1 MRAAPLSEWLKQ
13 HDLERFLGI
22 FEENE
27 VDLTTLRMLS
37 ESDLAELGLPFG
49 PRKRIINLLRE
60 EKSQEK
66 LGLKS
71 GLPYQVDVSTSERR
85 QLTVLF
91 CDMVGFTRLSYKLDP
106 EAMQVVLRTYE
117 EACET
122 CVNRYEGY
130 VFRVLGDGV
139 VAFFGFP
146 LAHEAEAERAVRAGL
161 DIVESIARLHF
172 PGASRLQVR
181 IGITSGMAVI
191 ASGERNAV
199 GETINLAARL
209 QTIAKPGSVVI
220 SDSVRRMAGGG
231 FEYEDMGEKELK
243 GVSGPTRVYRVLGVS
258 RAESRFE
265 AATQRELTPIVGRD
279 AEITALLDDWRQ
291 VEETGVGRAV
301 LLRGESGIGKSRMAS
316 ALRERIQDDSR
327 RTMVFQCSP
336 FFVNSAFYPIRAS
349 FERALRLGQDLDA
362 EARLDKL
369 EAVVIDRLGL
379 AKDDMR
385 LIAALL
391 SIPYQERYGSIL
403 VSPKLAKEETMRVLI
418 DFTRAHAR
426 TAPTLMLF
434 EDAHWADP
442 TSLDLLGRFIEVL
455 SGVPA
460 LMIITARP
468 EFNAPLASHPAVTVM
483 NLAKFTPVQSESLVA
498 NVVGGKAL
506 PPGLAAQIVA
516 RTDGVPLYVEELTK
530 TILESGDLIVEGDHY
545 RYAGSSASVTI
556 PETLRDSLMARLDRV
571 AVSKE
576 IAQVGSVIGREFSY
590 ELSAG
595 LELMSEE
602 ALGKGLQHLT
612 TSGLA
617 TCHGEIPNSV
627 YTFSHALVQD
637 AAYDSL
643 LKSRRKQ
650 LHGDIAHLLEERWP
664 ETRDTAPELLA
675 FHYNAAEQFRVA
687 APLWLRAGEVA
698 VQRFALPE
706 AITHLRTGMSALA
719 KLRPSKVRDRMEIS
733 LRTAL
738 GPALVAHRGWAH
750 AEVSQ
755 TLVPAWRLAHALK
768 QTSAYLPILNALSV
782 HYMTAGQLAESL
794 RWAGRLSKTGS
805 ELGDDGL
812 EIFGYRAASAS
823 HFWLGEFAKARRT
836 GDQVIKL
843 YNPERHWHLAA
854 LTNTDPFTGE
864 GVYRGQLLWMMG
876 YPDQALAAN
885 HAMEANTRRRGHP
898 FDLAFALTLGAQ
910 LFSYLGDSDTLQRC
924 AEEAERI
931 GKERGIALLG
941 EIMAEIS
948 RGVAWL
954 DAGRLAEAVPQLD
967 QGIEHLSQT
976 GHRIWIWYLKA
987 LQAEGLARS
996 GDHERAWA
1004 LIEDSIARI
1013 EAGEER
1019 SHYAEMLRLK
1029 GWIQILRGHSDEA
1042 VATLRKAITVARKQA
1057 AKSWELRAATTLAR
1071 LLSGRGKKTEA
1082 IALLGP
1088 VYDWF
1093 TEGHDTRDLKEAAQF
1108 LAEMRGSPSRRSR
1121 SAKSKD

>member
-1 MRAAPLSEWLKQ
+1 MKSKSLSEWLKS
-13 HDLERFLGI
+13 HDLEQLVEI
-22 FEENE
+22 FDENE
-27 VDLTTLRMLS
+27 VDLATLRILTD
-37 ESDLAELGLPFG
+37 SDLKELGLPFG
-49 PRKRIINLLRE
+49 PRKRILNVLRE
-60 EKSQEK
+60 EKARE
-66 LGLKS
+66 KS
-71 GLPYQVDVSTSERR
+71 GPPQVDTSISERR

-91 CDMVGFTRLSYKLDP
+91 CDMVGFTKLSYKLDP
-106 EAMQVVLRTYE
+106 EAMQIVLRAYE
-117 EACET
+117 ETCET
-122 CVNRYEGY
+122 CVNRYDGY
-130 VFRVLGDGV
+130 VFRILGDGI

-146 LAHEAEAERAVRAGL
+146 LAHESGAERAVRAGL
-161 DIVESIARLHF
+161 DIISAIAGLNLQSV
-172 PGASRLQVR
+172 GRLQVR
-181 IGITSGMAVI
+181 IGITSGMVVI

-279 AEITALLDDWRQ
+279 AEIAALLDDWRQ

-442 TSLDLLGRFIEVL
+442 TSLDLLRRFMEVL

-460 LMIITARP
+460 LMVITARP

-545 RYAGSSASVTI
+545 AYAGSSASVTI

-664 ETRDTAPELLA
+664 ETRDAAPELLA
-675 FHYNAAEQFRVA
+675 YHYSSAEQFRVA

-698 VQRFALPE
+698 IQRFAIPE
-706 AITHLRTGMSALA
+706 AITHLRTGMSALS
-719 KLRPSKVRDRMEIS
+719 KLRPSKARDRMEIS
-733 LRTAL
+733 FRTAL

-755 TLVPAWRLAHALK
+755 TLEPAWRLAQSLK
-768 QTSAYLPILNALSV
+768 QSTAYLPILNALSV

-794 RWAGRLSKTGS
+794 RWADRISKTS
-805 ELGDDGL
+805 AELGDDSL
-812 EIFGYRAASAS
+812 EIFGHRAASAC
-823 HFWLGEFAKARRT
+823 HYWLGEFAAAQRS
-836 GDQVIKL
+836 GDQAHRL
-843 YNPERHWHLAA
+843 YDPERHWDLAA
-854 LTNTDPFTGE
+854 LTNIDPFTGE
-864 GVYRGQLLWMMG
+864 SIYRVQFLWMMG
-876 YPDQALAAN
+876 YPDQARAAS
-885 HAMEANTRRRGHP
+885 HAMEANARRRGHP
-898 FDLAFALTLGAQ
+898 FDLALALTLGAQ
-910 LFSYLGDSDTLQRC
+910 LFDYLCDFDALMQRT
-924 AEEAERI
+924 EEAANI
-931 GKERGIALLG
+931 SNERGIPLLG
-941 EIMAEIS
+941 EIMVEIS
-948 RGVAWL
+948 RGVAL
-954 DAGRLAEAVPQLD
+954 LRAGLLRDALTQLD
-967 QGIEHLSQT
+967 QGIERLMRI
-976 GHRIWIWYLKA
+976 GHRIWIWYLRS
-987 LQAEGLARS
+987 LQAEALALA
-996 GDHERAWA
+996 GDVERAWT
-1004 LIEDSIARI
+1004 LIEECVTRV

-1019 SHYAEMLRLK
+1019 SHYAEVLRLS
-1029 GWIQILRGHSDEA
+1029 GWILSLRGESHQA
-1042 VATLRKAITVARKQA
+1042 AIALRKALSVARDQQ

-1071 LLSGRGKKTEA
+1071 LLASCGDRAEA
-1082 IALLGP
+1082 LALLIPIHG
-1088 VYDWF
+1088 WF
-1093 TEGHDTRDLKEAAQF
+1093 TEGRDTKDVKEAGH
-1108 LAEMRGSPSRRSR
+1108 LLLELRNVPCSC
-1121 SAKSKD
+1121 